1 MVILPRAKAET
12 RGGNRNTIRR
22 GTPPR
27 AIWEMYDEE
36 KKKKKRKNKKRKKFI
51 LCESEDKNGENKE
64 SRGIWEVRMHDKWKM
79 KLATYSEG
87 VS

>member
-36 KKKKKRKNKKRKKFI
+36 KKKKKGRIRREKNSYCAKVKIKMERTRRVEGFGRYECTI
-51 LCESEDKNGENKE
+51 NG
-64 SRGIWEVRMHDKWKM
+64 R
-79 KLATYSEG
+79 
-87 VS
+87 

>member
-22 GTPPR
+22 GMPPR

-36 KKKKKRKNKKRKKFI
+36 KEKKKK
-51 LCESEDKNGENKE
+51 EE
-64 SRGIWEVRMHDKWKM
+64 
-79 KLATYSEG
+79 
-87 VS
+87 